1 MEKIIG
7 EYKIEVI
14 QDSDPRSP
22 REDDNLGKMIC
33 FHHRYNLG
41 DKHSYNEFSEFNDF
55 LYKNRK
61 KLIVLPVYLYDHSGQ
76 TVATTPF
83 SCPWDS
89 GKVGY
94 IYVEKSKVREE
105 YSWKN
110 LTKKR
115 VETIKGYLDSE
126 VKIFDQYLQGDIYGY
141 KIFKGEEELESC
153 WGFYGEEYCLGEVE
167 SIVNYMIQRDLNDAN
182 KMIEMSLNSD

>member
-7 EYKIEVI
+7 KYKIEVI
-14 QDSDPRSP
+14 QDSDPLNP
-22 REDDNLGKMIC
+22 REDDNLGDMIC
-33 FHHRYNLG
+33 FHPRYRLG
-41 DKHSYNEFSEFNDF
+41 DKHQWESKVEYCKF
-55 LYKNRK
+55 LHTYRD

-83 SCPWDS
+83 SCSWDS

-115 VETIKGYLDSE
+115 VEKIKEYLKGE
-126 VKIFDQYLQGDIYGY
+126 IETFDQYLKGEIYEY
-141 KIFKGEEELESC
+141 KISKGEEEMDSC
-153 WGFYGEEYCLGEVE
+153 WGFYGEEYCMSEAE
-167 SIVNYMIQRDLNDAN
+167 DIVNYLVQRDLDDEN
-182 KMIEMSLNSD
+182 KMIELSMRSE